1 MTAVSDS
8 NQLSYI
14 AAQAADARVNV
25 ELEAEGMTL
34 NIGPQHPATHGTLRI
49 IIRLDGEQVIEV
61 DPILGYMHRGYEKL
75 TEVRTY
81 PQVTTLIN
89 RIDWVLRQPI
99 DIFCL
104 ELGANDALRGLDP
117 EETEKNLNGIIN
129 KVQATFPHVQII
141 LLGMMA
147 PPNMGIQYSEEFNK
161 IYPELATKHQC
172 AIVPFL
178 LDGVAGI
185 TELNLRDG
193 IHPNKRGHK
202 VLKDN
207 VWQVLKD
214 YL

>member
-1 MTAVSDS
+1 MKD
-8 NQLSYI
+8 
-14 AAQAADARVNV
+14 
-25 ELEAEGMTL
+25 
-34 NIGPQHPATHGTLRI
+34 
-49 IIRLDGEQVIEV
+49 
-61 DPILGYMHRGYEKL
+61 K
-75 TEVRTY
+75 
-81 PQVTTLIN
+81 
-89 RIDWVLRQPI
+89 
-99 DIFCL
+99 
-104 ELGANDALRGLDP
+104 
-117 EETEKNLNGIIN
+117 
-129 KVQATFPHVQII
+129 ATFPHVQII